1 MHYKPPTEYLITT
14 TKKTDSV
21 ITIKTP
27 NLSSNEMS
35 IVDIAHTI
43 IIVLYNEYSYT
54 ELLWAQLATRS
65 VLIPRRCSLLISK

>member
-1 MHYKPPTEYLITT
+1 MHYKPPTEYLITI
-14 TKKTDSV
+14 TKKTDSI

-35 IVDIAHTI
+35 IVDIARTI

-54 ELLWAQLATRS
+54 EL
-65 VLIPRRCSLLISK
+65 